1 MDRGYTTFI
10 NAIIKM
16 ITLIQNSENTGIMAK
31 LIDKLNGW
39 WDAIVLK
46 LPNVAI
52 AIIVLVISYLL
63 ARFLSKVLLNILR
76 QRMQNQSVRR
86 ILAKTLKIIILL
98 AGFFI
103 ALGILD
109 LDKALTSILAG
120 AGVVALAIGL
130 ALQSTLS
137 NTFSGV
143 MLSFLP
149 RLQIG
154 DYVETAEHAGYI
166 HEISMRNLVLKR
178 PDGQFVIMPNSKFIE
193 EPFINYSL
201 MDRGRVTISCGIAYG
216 SDLHGVKKLVSE
228 KIQAEFPQQNNERVE
243 FYYTKFNDSSIDF
256 ILRFWVDFV
265 KKGQMYAAQDQA
277 ILIINDLFNANNIE
291 IPFPIRTLNVSDNQI
306 KKVNKMW
313 NPKNPND

>member
-1 MDRGYTTFI
+1 M
-10 NAIIKM
+10 
-16 ITLIQNSENTGIMAK
+16 
-31 LIDKLNGW
+31 DKLNGW
-39 WDAIVLK
+39 WEAILLK

-52 AIIVLVISYLL
+52 AIVVLICSFLL
-63 ARFLSKVLLNILR
+63 ARFLGNLLLKILR

-86 ILAKTLKIIILL
+86 LLAKALKIIIVLG
-98 AGFFI
+98 GFFI
-103 ALGILD
+103 ALGVLN

-154 DYVETAEHAGYI
+154 DYVETNDHGGYI

-178 PDGQFVIMPNSKFIE
+178 PDGQFVVMPNSKFIE

-201 MDRGRVTISCGIAYG
+201 IDRGRITVSCGVAYG
-216 SDLHGVKKLVSE
+216 TELHSVKKMVMEKVKEAFPQKDNE
-228 KIQAEFPQQNNERVE
+228 KIE

-256 ILRFWVDFV
+256 ILRFWIDFV
-265 KKGQMYAAQDQA
+265 KKGQMYAAQDKA
-277 ILIINDLFNANNIE
+277 ILLINDLFNENNIE
-291 IPFPIRTLNVSDNQI
+291 IPFPIRTLNVSEEQLGNMKAI
-306 KKVNKMW
+306 FNERKSE
-313 NPKNPND
+313 

>member
-1 MDRGYTTFI
+1 M
-10 NAIIKM
+10 
-16 ITLIQNSENTGIMAK
+16 
-31 LIDKLNGW
+31 DKLNGW
-39 WDAIVLK
+39 WEAILLK

-52 AIIVLVISYLL
+52 AIVVIICSFLL
-63 ARFLSKVLLNILR
+63 ARFLGNLLLKILR
-76 QRMQNQSVRR
+76 RRMQNQSVRR
-86 ILAKTLKIIILL
+86 LLAKALKIIIVLG
-98 AGFFI
+98 GFFI
-103 ALGILD
+103 ALGVLN

-154 DYVETAEHAGYI
+154 DYVETNDHGGYI

-178 PDGQFVIMPNSKFIE
+178 PDGQFVVMPNSKFIE

-201 MDRGRVTISCGIAYG
+201 IDRGRITVSCGVAYG
-216 SDLHGVKKLVSE
+216 TELHSVKKMVMEKVKKAFPQKDNE
-228 KIQAEFPQQNNERVE
+228 KIE

-256 ILRFWVDFV
+256 ILRFWIDFV
-265 KKGQMYAAQDQA
+265 KKGQMYAAQDKA
-277 ILIINDLFNANNIE
+277 ILLINDLFNENNIE
-291 IPFPIRTLNVSDNQI
+291 IPFPIRTLNVSEEQLGNMNAI
-306 KKVNKMW
+306 FNERKSE
-313 NPKNPND
+313 

>member
-1 MDRGYTTFI
+1 MDRRNTTII
-10 NAIIKM
+10 NAIIIM
-16 ITLIQNSENTGIMAK
+16 NTVIINSETKDIVPK
-31 LIDKLNGW
+31 LIEKLNGW
-39 WDAIVLK
+39 WEAILLK

-52 AIIVLVISYLL
+52 AIVVLIISYLL
-63 ARFLSKVLLNILR
+63 ANFLGNLLLKILR

-86 ILAKTLKIIILL
+86 LLAKALKIVILM

-154 DYVETAEHAGYI
+154 DYVETNDHGGYI

-178 PDGQFVIMPNSKFIE
+178 PDGQFVVMPNSKFIE
-193 EPFINYSL
+193 EPFVNFSL
-201 MDRGRVTISCGIAYG
+201 IDRGRITVSCGVAYG
-216 SDLHGVKKLVSE
+216 TELHGVKKMVMD
-228 KIQAEFPQQNNERVE
+228 KIEMDFPQKNNEKVE

-256 ILRFWVDFV
+256 IVRFWIDYV
-265 KKGQMYAAQDQA
+265 KKGQMYAAQDKA
-277 ILIINDLFNANNIE
+277 ILLINDLFNEHNIE
-291 IPFPIRTLNVSDNQI
+291 IPFPIRTLNVSEEQLANM
-306 KKVNKMW
+306 NKAF
-313 NPKNPND
+313 NERKSE